1 VDRSLRRDGSAVG
14 RGERSDAV
22 ESRRRI
28 LAAARELIEEK
39 GVDAASMHEIGRRA
53 GVGQGTLYRHYGH
66 KGALCSELLRERVEE
81 FREEV
86 GTEDEE
92 ALRKVAWL
100 LERLALFNEENAP
113 LLGAIRDASG
123 GGRRMEL
130 YKSPFYGWLRVTV
143 GALLSRAV
151 ERGETRPDLDV
162 DCVADFSL
170 AALNVDLY
178 LFQRRELEMDVGASC
193 GRCVS
198 VSTGFV
204 RAASAS

>member
-1 VDRSLRRDGSAVG
+1 
-14 RGERSDAV
+14 
-22 ESRRRI
+22 
-28 LAAARELIEEK
+28 
-39 GVDAASMHEIGRRA
+39 
-53 GVGQGTLYRHYGH
+53 
-66 KGALCSELLRERVEE
+66 LRERVEE

>member
-1 VDRSLRRDGSAVG
+1 VDRSLRRGGSAVG

-28 LAAARELIEEK
+28 LAAARELFEEK

>member
-1 VDRSLRRDGSAVG
+1 VARSLRRGSSAVG
-14 RGERSDAV
+14 RRERSDAV

-28 LAAARELIEEK
+28 LAAARELFEER

-66 KGALCSELLRERVEE
+66 KGALCSELLRERVEK

-151 ERGETRPDLDV
+151 ERGEARPDLDV
-162 DCVADFSL
+162 DCVADFLL

-178 LFQRRELEMDVGASC
+178 IFQRRELEMER
-193 GRCVS
+193 GRI
-198 VSTGFV
+198 V
-204 RAASAS
+204 RALRLCLDGLRAGG